1 MLRSIVEQR
10 SSHFNKGNALQKK
23 WIIRILID
31 LNIYDIID
39 KEIVN

>member
-23 WIIRILID
+23 WLVD
-31 LNIYDIID
+31 Y
-39 KEIVN
+39 